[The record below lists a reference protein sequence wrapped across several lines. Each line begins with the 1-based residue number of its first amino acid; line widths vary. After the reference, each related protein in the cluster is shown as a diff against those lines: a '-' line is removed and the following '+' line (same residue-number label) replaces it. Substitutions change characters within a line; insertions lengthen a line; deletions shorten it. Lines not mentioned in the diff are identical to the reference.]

1 MAAKPRPGTHAFTVR
16 DVAMREG
23 WSERTADAI
32 LKDGIDNGHRAYEH
46 QRELERRGIEQMKET
61 GEIPVG
67 RKGERDGS
75 QEKR

>member
-1 MAAKPRPGTHAFTVR
+1 MAAKPRPGTRAFVVR
-16 DVAMREG
+16 EVALREG
-23 WSERTADAI
+23 WSERTAASV
-32 LKDGIDNGHRAYEH
+32 LSDGFDNGHRDFEH
-46 QRELERRGIEQMKET
+46 QRELERRGIEEMKET